1 MSDNEDPL
9 AGLTPEDDQ
18 VLAALADLL
27 RAERAGVAEP
37 AVIRVGPFTAFNLL
51 AVIQLAWR
59 HPSLTPDQRQICE
72 QIGRPLQVLFGPPL
86 AAALER
92 GWDVDEDIEL

>member
-9 AGLTPEDDQ
+9 TGLTAEDRD
-18 VLAALADLL
+18 VLDALAQLYK
-27 RAERAGVAEP
+27 AEQAGTAAPAE
-37 AVIRVGPFTAFNLL
+37 IRIGPFTAFNLL

-59 HPSLTPDQRQICE
+59 HPNLTPDQRQICE

-86 AAALER
+86 AEALER
-92 GWDVDEDIEL
+92 GWDVDQDVAR